1 MNNLCQQC
9 GGKCCQGIIDVYS
22 TDDIFYDD
30 TLVCEDDEDIGGYD
44 RIMLTDKNQK
54 CIALKNGKCSIYD
67 KRPQVCRTFKVGCPC
82 CENFRNGS
90 LNSHKCGFC
99 VVSDA
104 LQKAGIK

>member
-1 MNNLCQQC
+1 MNNICRQC

-44 RIMLTDKNQK
+44 RIMQTDKNQK

-67 KRPQVCRTFKVGCPC
+67 KRPQVCRMFEVGSSC

-90 LNSHKCGFC
+90 LNAHKCGFC